1 MSKNN
6 VPVDMV
12 TLPLKEMFPVM
23 QELLMEGQEVVLTVT
38 GNSMSPFLRHR
49 RDQVVLVAAD
59 PTALQPGD
67 VPLIRRDNGQFV
79 LHRIVERDDG
89 TVRTAWGR
97 KKTYPSRTDDL
108 RYTLLGDAQWDLE
121 PDVRPDQILAVATA
135 FIRKGRRWDC
145 ASPAYRRNRLR
156 WHRLLPLRRVWMWWD
171 PRLSWRFRR
180 VFPYRFSHIDF
191 KEYNQ

>member
-1 MSKNN
+1 MSKHM
-6 VPVDMV
+6 PMSDMV

-23 QELLMEGQEVVLTVT
+23 QEHLLAGQEVVLTVT

-59 PTALQPGD
+59 PMALQPGD
-67 VPLIRRDNGQFV
+67 VPLIRRDDGRFV

-89 TVRTAWGR
+89 IACTRWGC
-97 KKTYPSRTDDL
+97 KKTYPSAVSDL

-121 PDVRPDQILAVATA
+121 KDVRPDQILAVATA

-145 ASPAYRRNRLR
+145 ASAAYRRNRLR
-156 WHRLLPLRRVWMWWD
+156 WHRLLPLRRIWMWWD
-171 PRLSWRFRR
+171 PRLAWRIRR
-180 VFPYRFSHIDF
+180 VFPYHY